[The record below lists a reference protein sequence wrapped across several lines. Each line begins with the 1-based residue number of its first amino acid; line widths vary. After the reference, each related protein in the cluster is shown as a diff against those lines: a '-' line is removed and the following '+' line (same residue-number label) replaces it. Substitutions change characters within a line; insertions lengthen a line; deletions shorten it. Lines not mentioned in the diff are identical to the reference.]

1 MAVTIIVV
9 GIGQDETEELKLL
22 EVKIVVV
29 VVIAGGGKLDDVVV
43 EVLDELEDV
52 PSAAEDVLEAPAAV
66 LVLEATGDVLELR
79 APEVVERPE
88 DVLLWTAVEEGDEK
102 RLLPLDWSVEDAL
115 VPAAALELVEL
126 RAAAAAAIVEDEIS
140 ATAEELPLEETDE
153 LAKLELAMDELGE
166 GVV

>member
-115 VPAAALELVEL
+115 VPAAALEPVEL
-126 RAAAAAAIVEDEIS
+126 RAAAAAIVEDEIS

-153 LAKLELAMDELGE
+153 LAMDGLGE
-166 GVV
+166 DVV

>member
-1 MAVTIIVV
+1 VAVTIIVV

-115 VPAAALELVEL
+115 VPAAALEPVEL
-126 RAAAAAAIVEDEIS
+126 RAAAAAIVEDEIS

-153 LAKLELAMDELGE
+153 LAMDELGE
-166 GVV
+166 DVV